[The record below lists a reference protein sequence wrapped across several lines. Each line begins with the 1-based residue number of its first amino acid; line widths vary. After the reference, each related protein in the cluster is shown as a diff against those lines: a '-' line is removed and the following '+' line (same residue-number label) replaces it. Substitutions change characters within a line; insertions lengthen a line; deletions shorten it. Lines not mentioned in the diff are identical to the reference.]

1 MAYTPYSD
9 MEELTVESPKVD
21 KPICQIITPVGMLGY
36 GFDEKLTY
44 NELTRLDINIP
55 TAIILDSGSTD
66 SGPQKLALGSMTSPR
81 SSYVKDLSKLL
92 KLVHTFDVPL
102 IFASAGGDGT
112 DEHVKE
118 MEEIIREICEEKR
131 NSDYSFNTISLFSSI
146 NKNTVLERFNQGR
159 LTGCG
164 PCVPPASEEEI
175 QSSLRVVAQ
184 MGYEP
189 FLDAM
194 NANPDFNIII
204 GGRAYDPSPYAA
216 YCVHQLMR
224 QTDMTDEQLHSSL
237 GGFLHMGKILECG
250 GQCSTPKS
258 HGAIATVYASGLF
271 DVRPLAPDSV
281 CTPLSVAAHTLY
293 ENTRP
298 DVLRG
303 PGGSIHLHNSHYE
316 QLSDGKTV
324 RVSGSKYRSSEEDGT
339 PYQFKLEAAR
349 IVGYRSM
356 FMGSVKDYILIS
368 QIDKVLARVKL
379 YVAQQHPE
387 ITSQWKL
394 DFHVYGKGQFPG
406 QLFIVAEALAS
417 TQQLANSIASKARVG
432 MIHAP
437 YPGQKATAGNF
448 GFGIGGLME
457 LELGPCAE
465 FSLYHLMELEG
476 NEQRVCPVDGRLEGP
491 LLRGTICRI
500 GNGSFKSRR
509 RDLPRSDEVTPSQGA
524 EHIAPSPAEPITNL
538 QTLSDICRVLRS
550 KNAGPYEITID
561 AIFSSE
567 EIYNTIK
574 SSGLLSASNVAK
586 AIGVGED
593 DIVWIGFFDPA
604 ISFKVTIPRVRMGVK
619 KSAGGFMESDIH
631 GSQEHMGLASTRLPD
646 MVLSLL

>member
-1 MAYTPYSD
+1 MAYTQDSNGGSSK
-9 MEELTVESPKVD
+9 MD

-44 NELTRLDINIP
+44 HELTCLDPNIP

-92 KLVHTFDVPL
+92 KLVHIFHVPL

-112 DEHVKE
+112 DEHVRE
-118 MEEIIREICEEKR
+118 MEEIIKEITEEVG
-131 NSDYSFNTISLFSSI
+131 NSDYSFNTISLFSNI
-146 NKNTVLERFNQGR
+146 NKDIILERFKQGR

-164 PCVPPASEEEI
+164 SCVPPASEEEI

-194 NANPDFNIII
+194 NANPNFDIII

-224 QTDMTDEQLHSSL
+224 QTGITDEQLHSSL

-258 HGAIATVYASGLF
+258 HGAVATVYASGLF

-303 PGGSIHLHNSHYE
+303 PGGSIHLDNSHYE
-316 QLSDGKTV
+316 QLSDGRTV

-387 ITSQWKL
+387 ITSHWKL

-476 NEQRVCPVDGRLEGP
+476 GEQRVFPVDGRLEGP
-491 LLRGTICRI
+491 LLRGTVSRS
-500 GNGSFKSRR
+500 GKGSKPRPR
-509 RDLPRSDEVTPSQGA
+509 NLPQRADMTPLTQGVEHIASTPSQ
-524 EHIAPSPAEPITNL
+524 PITNP
-538 QTLSDICRVLRS
+538 QTLSDLCRVLRS

-561 AIFSSE
+561 AIFSSK
-567 EIYNTIK
+567 EIYDTIK
-574 SSGLLSASNVAK
+574 TSGLLSTSNVAK
-586 AIGVGED
+586 AIGVAEED
-593 DIVWIGFFDPA
+593 IIWIGFFDPA
-604 ISFKVTIPRVRMGVK
+604 IALKVTIPRVRMGVK

-631 GSQEHMGLASTRLPD
+631 GSQEHMGLASMRLPD
-646 MVLSLL
+646 